1 MSLQIL
7 VDIGGVYIQDLLYIK
22 SARIPVLHQ
31 VHFMRFIDRGNN
43 LIK

>member
-22 SARIPVLHQ
+22 SALIPVLHQ